1 MRLLLFFFLFAF
13 LAAAEDPAKQ
23 VKIVPIK
30 PRADHMMNGQQLY
43 REYCAVCHGRD
54 AKGDGPAASALKVM
68 PSDLTQLAAHKGGKF
83 PDAAVGLMIKGEQTV
98 TAHGTREM
106 PVWGPVFRSMSGDQK
121 LGELR
126 VNNLVKFIE
135 TLQVK

>member
-1 MRLLLFFFLFAF
+1 MRLIPAIILLAF
-13 LAAAEDPAKQ
+13 AAAAQEPAKQ
-23 VKIVPIK
+23 VKIVPIQ

-54 AKGDGPAASALKVM
+54 GKGNGPAAEALKAT
-68 PSDLTQLAAHKGGKF
+68 PSDLTRLAARKGGKF
-83 PDAAVGLMIKGEQTV
+83 PAVAVALMIKGEQTV

-106 PVWGPVFRSMSGDQK
+106 PVWGPVFRSMSGDEK

>member
-1 MRLLLFFFLFAF
+1 MRPFLAFVLFAF
-13 LAAAEDPAKQ
+13 AAAAQEGAKE
-23 VKIVPIK
+23 VKIVPIQ
-30 PRADHMMNGQQLY
+30 PRADHMLNGPQLY

-54 AKGDGPAASALKVM
+54 ARGDGPAAAALKAR
-68 PSDLTQLAAHKGGKF
+68 PTDLTRLAAKSGGKF
-83 PDAAVGLMIKGEQTV
+83 PAVAVSVTIQGEKAV

-106 PVWGPVFRSMSGDQK
+106 PVWGPVFRSMSANER

-135 TLQVK
+135 TLQTK